1 MIPIKTTICFFMPI
15 QTNPIIFNAQ
25 YNDDINKDRLRVFMP
40 KEMKIP
46 IEMGKENFVTV
57 PKESMNP
64 VK

>member
-1 MIPIKTTICFFMPI
+1 MLCLLCQYKH
-15 QTNPIIFNAQ
+15 AQ

-46 IEMGKENFVTV
+46 IEMGKENIVTV
-57 PKESMNP
+57 PKEIMKL